1 MYKVGDL
8 VRFPGRFE
16 GSLDE
21 GYPMGVVIKAISSPR
36 DDEYSAEVKWVMGP
50 VDPLRPTRPGR
61 PGLGSEPVAHLMSF
75 FIRDGNMEIISR
87 VDVR

>member
-8 VRFPGRFE
+8 LGFRGEVRDVRPIG
-16 GSLDE
+16 
-21 GYPMGVVIKAISSPR
+21 MVIRTISPPRPR
-36 DDEYSAEVKWVMGP
+36 DGCSAEVKWVTG
-50 VDPLRPTRPGR
+50 GSHS
-61 PGLGSEPVAHLMSF
+61 SEPVAHQKSF